1 MLFIPQLVV
10 EVIQITLL
18 VTGTLILLGTVLY
31 GVKQQAEAKK
41 VTVKIIKTMIATWV
55 SECWL
60 LFNTKWAI
68 ILIDT
73 AEHELSGIC

>member
-1 MLFIPQLVV
+1 VHRRSKISLFLWYILAFNDKYANQLKRMLFIPQLVV

-41 VTVKIIKTMIATWV
+41 VTVKIIKTMIAT
-55 SECWL
+55 
-60 LFNTKWAI
+60 
-68 ILIDT
+68 
-73 AEHELSGIC
+73 

>member
-41 VTVKIIKTMIATWV
+41 VTVKIIKTMIAT
-55 SECWL
+55 
-60 LFNTKWAI
+60 
-68 ILIDT
+68 
-73 AEHELSGIC
+73 